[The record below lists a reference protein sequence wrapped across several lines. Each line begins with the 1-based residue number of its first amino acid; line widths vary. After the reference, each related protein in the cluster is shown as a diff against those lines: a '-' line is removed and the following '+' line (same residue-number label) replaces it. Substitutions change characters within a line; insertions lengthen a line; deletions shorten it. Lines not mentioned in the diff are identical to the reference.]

1 MDGIKR
7 VLVTGAA
14 GNIGY
19 AIIPLIASG
28 QLLGPDQPI
37 ILHLLEIPPCKERLE
52 GVRMEIEDC
61 CFPLLKGIVAT
72 TDSKEAF
79 TDIDIAILVGSVPR
93 TAGMERKEL
102 LSKNGTI
109 FREQGT
115 LLNQYSKK
123 NVKVAVIGN
132 PANTNALIAQA
143 YAPNIPKENFTA
155 MTRLDHNR
163 ACALLASKTGTSY
176 SNVKNVIIWGNH
188 SSTQYPDVRHA
199 VVNGKNAIE
208 AINDDTWLKNEFISC
223 IQQRGAT
230 IIKARGMS
238 SAFSAAVAAVNHVH
252 DWILGT
258 PEGKWTSMGV
268 SSDGSYGIPVGV
280 IYSYPVICKYGK
292 YEIVQNLKIDE
303 YSRALMD
310 KTYEE
315 LLSEKTEA
323 YSFLGLSA

>member
-1 MDGIKR
+1 MVI
-7 VLVTGAA
+7 TGAA

-28 QLLGPDQPI
+28 SLFGPNQSI
-37 ILHLLEIPPCKERLE
+37 ILHLLEIPSCKERLE
-52 GVRMEIEDC
+52 GVKMELEDC
-61 CFPLLKGIVAT
+61 CFPLLKSIVAT
-72 TDSKEAF
+72 TDPKEAF
-79 TDIDIAILVGSVPR
+79 TDVDIAILIGSVPR
-93 TAGMERKEL
+93 LAGMERKDL
-102 LSKNGTI
+102 LSKNAAI
-109 FREQGT
+109 FKEQGA
-115 LLNQYSKK
+115 LLNEYGKK

-163 ACALLASKTGTSY
+163 ACALLAFKTGSSY
-176 SNVKNVIIWGNH
+176 ADVKNVIVWGNH
-188 SSTQYPDVRHA
+188 SSTQYPDMRHA
-199 VVNGKNAIE
+199 SIAGKNAVE
-208 AINDDTWLKNEFISC
+208 AVNDDSWLKNEFIPS

-230 IIKARGMS
+230 IIKARGLS

-258 PEGKWTSMGV
+258 PEGKWTSMAV
-268 SSDGSYGIPVGV
+268 PSDGSYGIPAGV
-280 IYSYPVICKYGK
+280 IYSYPVTCSHGK
-292 YEIVQNLKIDE
+292 YEIVQGLKIDE

-323 YSFLGLSA
+323 YKCLGLSI